1 MTKLKNTMDTY
12 TKTTG
17 KKGILIDLVGS
28 TKSPLSLLSN
38 TYKSKLDKMDETIS
52 RWQDKLSDKIDYY
65 NRQFTRLE
73 QMISQ
78 MNSQSSSLMGLMGY

>member
-1 MTKLKNTMDTY
+1 MVKLKDTMDLY

-17 KKGILIDLVGS
+17 TKGLLIELAGS
-28 TKSPLSLLSN
+28 PKSALSLLNN
-38 TYKSKLDKMDETIS
+38 TYQSKLDKMDETIS